1 VIERD
6 GLAAASTRAIAEE
19 VGIAAGTLC
28 NYFDNRRQLLVRAL
42 FRRMHVAS
50 APLGDIPSHAGKDT
64 VAGNLREFARL
75 VGDILEQL
83 VPLFAAA
90 FSDAGLLVALRQEL
104 QVVRGRRPARSCPIR
119 SRPTCSP
126 SATSAASR
134 PTPTAAPPP
143 RCSSASATTAPSTAC
158 SAATRARRG
167 RSTPSST
174 SSPTRSRRLARDA
187 PGNRPQETAMLR
199 RAQRHRPREAGR
211 ASRRGRQQLR

>member
-1 VIERD
+1 MPRPLPEHVVAFTGGSHDAVRDLILDAALRVIERD
-6 GLAAASTRAIAEE
+6 GLAAAYTRAIAEE
-19 VGIAAGTLC
+19 AGLAAGTLY

-104 QVVRGRRPARSCPIR
+104 QVVRGPPAGPFAPHPVETYLLAERDLGRIAPDADCR
-119 SRPTCSP
+119 
-126 SATSAASR
+126 AA
-134 PTPTAAPPP
+134 AALFVSLCHDRAFHRLFSGHASPP
-143 RCSSASATTAPSTAC
+143 RPLDAELDLIAHALSAP
-158 SAATRARRG
+158 RA
-167 RSTPSST
+167 
-174 SSPTRSRRLARDA
+174 
-187 PGNRPQETAMLR
+187 
-199 RAQRHRPREAGR
+199 
-211 ASRRGRQQLR
+211 